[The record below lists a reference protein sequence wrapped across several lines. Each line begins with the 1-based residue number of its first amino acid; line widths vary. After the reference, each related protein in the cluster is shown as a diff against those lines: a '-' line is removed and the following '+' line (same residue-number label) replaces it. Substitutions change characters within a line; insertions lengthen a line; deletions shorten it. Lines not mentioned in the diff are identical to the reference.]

1 MQGLKHNF
9 LGSTAICFGLGWMAG
24 WFLESV
30 RALLQV
36 DAAEGVRVNA
46 DRPD

>member
-30 RALLQV
+30 RALLQFRR
-36 DAAEGVRVNA
+36 GRRV
-46 DRPD
+46 

>member
-1 MQGLKHNF
+1 LDWAHNFIRMQGLKNNF

-30 RALLQV
+30 RALL
-36 DAAEGVRVNA
+36 
-46 DRPD
+46 